1 LFLGADEFINGI
13 ERYCL
18 WLTDA
23 PPTLLRN
30 SPFIRQRLEA
40 VRNFRLESKR
50 DATHELA
57 TTPAQFAFI
66 SHPDTPYL
74 LVPGVSSERRDYI
87 PIGFMPAETIA
98 SNACLIVP
106 HATLYHFGILTS
118 AMHMAWVRAVCGRLK
133 SDYRYSAGIVYNN
146 FPWPFCEQKTEDASV
161 KRPVDAIKNEA
172 QAVLD
177 ARARFPD
184 ATLADLYDP
193 LTMPPELL
201 KAHQRLD
208 AAVDAAYA
216 AAAGGKKRYASDA
229 ERVAFL
235 FGLYRR
241 LDTALAPTLPAK
253 PARRPKKAIG

>member
-1 LFLGADEFINGI
+1 MPHVLKRI
-13 ERYCL
+13 
-18 WLTDA
+18 
-23 PPTLLRN
+23 
-30 SPFIRQRLEA
+30 EA
-40 VRNFRLESKR
+40 VRKFRIASKSVPTR
-50 DATHELA
+50 KLA
-57 TTPAQFAFI
+57 ETPTRFHTEFI
-66 SHPDTPYL
+66 PKGGYIALPQ
-74 LVPGVSSERRDYI
+74 VSSERRNYI
-87 PIGFMPAETIA
+87 PIAFLGPDVLCGDKLRVIE
-98 SNACLIVP
+98 N
-106 HATLYHFGILTS
+106 ATLFHFGVLTS
-118 AMHMAWVRAVCGRLK
+118 QMHMAWTRYTCGRLK
-133 SDYRYSAGIVYNN
+133 SDYQYSALVVYNN

-161 KRPVDAIKNEA
+161 KRWTDAIEKEA

-235 FGLYRR
+235 FGLYQR

>member
-1 LFLGADEFINGI
+1 M
-13 ERYCL
+13 
-18 WLTDA
+18 
-23 PPTLLRN
+23 PT
-30 SPFIRQRLEA
+30 S
-40 VRNFRLESKR
+40 
-50 DATHELA
+50 T
-57 TTPAQFAFI
+57 
-66 SHPDTPYL
+66 YL
-74 LVPGVSSERRDYI
+74 LIPRVSSERRNYI
-87 PIGFMPAETIA
+87 PIGFIPPDTFTSDSA
-98 SNACLIVP
+98 LISQA
-106 HATLYHFGILTS
+106 ATLYHFGILTS
-118 AMHMAWVRAVCGRLK
+118 AMHMAWMRSVCGRLE
-133 SDYRYSAGIVYNN
+133 SRYRYSAGIVYNN

-161 KRPVDAIKNEA
+161 KRWVDAINKEA

-235 FGLYRR
+235 FGLYQR

-253 PARRPKKAIG
+253 PARRPKKAVG